1 MPTDL
6 RSRPP
11 ASRHRHQGASKAP
24 RGRALRFY
32 ARQSQAADLFLK
44 RIVDNISD
52 DKNPVIR
59 LEAAHALLA
68 SDELFKAQRRE
79 AMLALR
85 SEGWTWE
92 EIGSVI
98 GVGKERAWQVGNA
111 L

>member
-6 RSRPP
+6 RNRAP
-11 ASRHRHQGASKAP
+11 ASRHRQQGASKAP

-44 RIVDNISD
+44 RIVDNIRD

-59 LEAAHALLA
+59 LEASHALLA

-98 GVGKERAWQVGNA
+98 GVGKERAWQVGNG